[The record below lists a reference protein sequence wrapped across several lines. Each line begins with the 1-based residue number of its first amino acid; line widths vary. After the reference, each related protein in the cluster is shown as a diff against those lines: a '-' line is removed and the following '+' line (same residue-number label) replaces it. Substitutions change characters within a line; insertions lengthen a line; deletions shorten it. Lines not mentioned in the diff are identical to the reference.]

1 MTTRDGEREIASAL
15 EQLRKADEASAPPFR
30 ATLTSARAG
39 RVSRRSTIGSVLVVA
54 TLLAVIVG
62 LVVLES
68 KHPPPVSRRPA
79 QAPSYA
85 QASLESWQSP
95 TDFLLETPGSE
106 LWHSLPQLTKPLPA
120 NLPTDSQSSKKGAPS

>member
-1 MTTRDGEREIASAL
+1 MTAKDEERAIASAL
-15 EQLRKADEASAPPFR
+15 EQRRKVDEASAPSFH

-39 RVSRRSTIGSVLVVA
+39 RAPRRSAIGSVLAAA

-68 KHPPPVSRRPA
+68 KHPPPVSRRPVPT
-79 QAPSYA
+79 PSSA
-85 QASLESWQSP
+85 KASLESWESP

-106 LWHSLPQLTKPLPA
+106 LWSGLPRLPS
-120 NLPTDSQSSKKGAPS
+120 NQPTNSPSSKKGAHS